1 MIKQW
6 YTSSSG
12 RIEFWLYLNDAH
24 IGYHPGQ
31 CDADIAQLRLMPYIV
46 EQLSK
51 VDPALLREELSEW
64 GAWDDDELSDHDQN
78 LTRILWIACG
88 DIVDHED

>member
-1 MIKQW
+1 MTKQW
-6 YTSSSG
+6 YTSILG
-12 RIEFWLYLNDAH
+12 RIEFWLCRNDAH
-24 IGYHPGQ
+24 IGYHPGS
-31 CDADIAQLRLMPYIV
+31 CDEDIAQLRLMPYTV

-51 VDPALLREELSEW
+51 IDPALLRE
-64 GAWDDDELSDHDQN
+64 AWDDDELSDHDQN